1 MDNADILLIKQKQDH
16 TDEMVKTL
24 LQQTIIVGEKLTE
37 LTMSLNELIT
47 ESRTAN
53 KRTDN
58 IEKTLDSHYNKVEID
73 FKVLN
78 ERVVILENFKITR
91 DTLLHQK
98 QLNKQW
104 WSENWYK
111 ILTLCGLLIPT
122 IIFIEKM
129 VRPTING

>member
-111 ILTLCGLLIPT
+111 IVTLCVLSIPVIIGL
-122 IIFIEKM
+122 EEM
-129 VRPTING
+129 VRYTGNG